1 MKRTFFFLFMDKEVL
16 ILKKDAK
23 RATWGVK
30 DIYTNCQE
38 AQPRKGA
45 TKSEELQHHLQQEP
59 PPIKETN

>member
-1 MKRTFFFLFMDKEVL
+1 MDKEVL